1 MRLDETFTT
10 TATVDHAVVEPSKF
24 YPGEN
29 NLMIVFLD
37 TENKKYYYR
46 RRLADSQRRFLIKD
60 LENLGYNCSG
70 SILEEIVERLNAE
83 KPAARLDVGR
93 YINILPKEVGK

>member
-1 MRLDETFTT
+1 MRLDETFIT
-10 TATVDHAVVEPSKF
+10 TATVEQAVIEPSKF

-37 TENKKYYYR
+37 AENKKYYYR
-46 RRLADSQRRFLIKD
+46 RRLADNQRRFLIKD

-70 SILEEIVERLNAE
+70 AILEEIVERLNTE
-83 KPAARLDVGR
+83 KPDARLEIGKYV
-93 YINILPKEVGK
+93 NILPKEVA